1 MKKTQMLPLA
11 AMISGLLVGCGG
23 GSGGGGGG
31 GGGGGAPSTKFDFMF
46 SAPNTILESNNTSNC
61 TVYERGENSSQQT
74 TVLTYQPAIESQLN
88 NENVIAYYS
97 DASGARVG
105 DLIAPSNLKLSFTL
119 EGIPDDGFITFQIRE
134 ANNTHFTANTFSK
147 EYLEDLTLRN
157 ATFGMNREA
166 VSSCNK
172 GENYNS
178 TTRNDLS
185 YSAVVSEGGNYIFQ
199 SQLAEESVPTYSID
213 SLDARTLP
221 NGTTESTIVTQF
233 KGDYLHQYGVRDWG
247 NANTLDLV
255 SMAGNKAQ
263 LTHTNDFDYSSVEIK
278 VSQGEFSY
286 DIVTI
291 PSTQADFTHPD
302 TPSTESWS
310 LSVESDAPLN
320 GWNIDVNKKLYVEGA
335 WDVSVATDSLFDL
348 NSLPA
353 NFPTLSGNN
362 LDLDFS
368 FTDEVG
374 KMRVA
379 YTTESLNSGLH
390 KLTHKLFTHLENT
403 VVVPEL
409 YYYDYSNTIKN
420 ELQLDPSVDPIHQT
434 VLIETEESDITGYD
448 FLTAFAHGNVTDLD
462 EDLDGLVINEV
473 ALNKT
478 GVKVQNQNYLMISK

>member
-1 MKKTQMLPLA
+1 MKKTLMLPLA
-11 AMISGLLVGCGG
+11 AMVSGLLVGCGG
-23 GSGGGGGG
+23 GSSG
-31 GGGGGAPSTKFDFMF
+31 GGGGGAPSTRFDFMF
-46 SAPNTILESNNTSNC
+46 SAPNTILESSNTSNC
-61 TVYERGENSSQQT
+61 TVYEHGENSSQQA

-97 DASGARVG
+97 DATGARVG
-105 DLIAPSNLKLSFTL
+105 DLIVPSDLKLSFTL
-119 EGIPDDGFITFQIRE
+119 EGIPDDGFITFQTRE

-172 GENYNS
+172 GDNFNS

-185 YSAVVSEGGNYIFQ
+185 YLAVVSGGGNYIFQ
-199 SQLAEESVPTYSID
+199 SQLAEASVPTYSID
-213 SLDARTLP
+213 SLDARALP
-221 NGTTESTIVTQF
+221 NGATESTIVTQF
-233 KGDYLHQYGVRDWG
+233 KDGYLHQYGVRDWS
-247 NANTLDLV
+247 NADQLLLV
-255 SMAGNKAQ
+255 SMAGNNGQ
-263 LTHTNDFDYSSVEIK
+263 LTHTNDFDYSEVEIK
-278 VSQGEFSY
+278 VTQSDFSY

-291 PSTQADFTHPD
+291 PSTQADFAHPD
-302 TPSTESWS
+302 TPNTENWS
-310 LSVESDAPLN
+310 LSVESDTPLN
-320 GWNIDVNKKLYVEGA
+320 GWNIDINKKLYVEGS

-348 NSLPA
+348 NSLPV
-353 NFPTLSGNN
+353 NLPTLLGNN

-368 FTDEVG
+368 FTDEIG

-379 YTTESLNSGLH
+379 YTTESLSNGLH
-390 KLTHKLFTHLENT
+390 KLTHKLFIHLKNT

-409 YYYDYSNTIKN
+409 HYYDYSDTIKD
-420 ELQLDPSVDPIHQT
+420 ELQLDPTADPIHQT

-473 ALNKT
+473 ALNET
-478 GVKVQNQNYLMISK
+478 GVKIQNQNYLMLSK